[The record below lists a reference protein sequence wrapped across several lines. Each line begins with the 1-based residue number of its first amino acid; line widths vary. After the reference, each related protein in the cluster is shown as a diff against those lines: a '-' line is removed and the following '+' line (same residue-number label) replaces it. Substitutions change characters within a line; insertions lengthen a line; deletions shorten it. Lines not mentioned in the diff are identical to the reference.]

1 MSKGAEQIY
10 YSCDINVPIREGA
23 TAVKFALKD
32 SNSNVLWS
40 EEKYTFKDN
49 SKTFNVKKTGIV
61 GSSWGTLEV
70 TWFGMEKV
78 ELPPKAP
85 QEEPSEEQPD
95 VGSGEEPWGEQ
106 PGEGTGTAQP
116 ETPQEPEYTMQEV
129 QLGSESF
136 TVSFEKMEE

>member
-1 MSKGAEQIY
+1 
-10 YSCDINVPIREGA
+10 
-23 TAVKFALKD
+23 
-32 SNSNVLWS
+32 
-40 EEKYTFKDN
+40 
-49 SKTFNVKKTGIV
+49 
-61 GSSWGTLEV
+61 
-70 TWFGMEKV
+70 MEKG